1 MYLARPD
8 ANSIIQ
14 SIGPKGLPKESLLLI
29 FLAEKSRAAI
39 PGLIRG
45 LKKSRIN
52 FCGGV
57 FPGVIYGDKH
67 YDEGAVIVVLP
78 ALETPFLVRG
88 LDNHDFLLPEFGRK
102 IKRPRRK
109 KYTAIILVDAW
120 ASFISHFLSE
130 TYNQLGDSFRYFG
143 GGAGSLKFKSK
154 PCIFTTDGQFR
165 NAALVIFTTLKST
178 LGVRHG
184 WERLTGPI
192 VANDT
197 RNHIISEL
205 NWARALDVYR
215 DSVESHSGKK
225 ITAKN
230 FPQVS
235 MEYPF
240 GIYKEGNEDVVRD
253 PIAVN
258 KKGELICVGE
268 VPENTAL
275 YVLHGEKETLLEA
288 AGQAARDCMKRKR
301 KEITCCLVADCVS
314 RSLFLGDEFHEE
326 LEIVRNVLQPCIPH
340 GILSIGEIA
349 SHGEAYLE
357 FFNKTIVVGVF
368 HG

>member
-1 MYLARPD
+1 M
-8 ANSIIQ
+8 
-14 SIGPKGLPKESLLLI
+14 
-29 FLAEKSRAAI
+29 
-39 PGLIRG
+39 
-45 LKKSRIN
+45 
-52 FCGGV
+52 
-57 FPGVIYGDKH
+57 IYGDKH

-154 PCIFTTDGQFR
+154 PCIFTTDGEFR
-165 NAALVIFTTLKST
+165 NAALVIFTSLEST

-184 WERLTGPI
+184 WKRLTGPI
-192 VANDT
+192 MAT
-197 RNHIISEL
+197 KTHNHTINEL
-205 NWARALDVYR
+205 NWAPALDVYR
-215 DSVESHSGKK
+215 GSVEHHYGEK
-225 ITAKN
+225 ITDHN
-230 FPQVS
+230 YSQVS
-235 MEYPF
+235 MNYPF
-240 GIYKEGNEDVVRD
+240 GISKEGCEDIVRD

-258 KKGELICVGE
+258 KKGEFTCVGE
-268 VPENTAL
+268 VPENAAL
-275 YVLHGEKETLLEA
+275 YILNGEKDSLLEA
-288 AGQAARDCMKRKR
+288 AGQAARDSLKQKR
-301 KEITCCLVADCVS
+301 KEIKYCLVADCVS
-314 RSLFLGDEFHEE
+314 RRLFLGDEFQKE
-326 LEIVRNVLQPCIPH
+326 LEIVRNIISPCIPY

-357 FFNKTIVVGVF
+357 LLNKTIVIGVF
-368 HG
+368 ND

>member
-1 MYLARPD
+1 MYLADPNAD
-8 ANSIIQ
+8 SIIKAV
-14 SIGPKGLPKESLLLI
+14 GPEGIPSGSLLLI
-29 FLAEKSRAAI
+29 LLAEKSRTEI
-39 PGLIRG
+39 PGLIRE
-45 LKKSRIN
+45 LNKNQIN
-52 FCGGV
+52 FCGGI
-57 FPGVIYGDKH
+57 FPGVIHGDKH
-67 YDEGAVIVVLP
+67 YDEGAVLVVLP
-78 ALETPFLVRG
+78 ALENPFLIRG
-88 LDNHDFLLPEFGRK
+88 LDTHKFVLPDFGRK
-102 IKRPRRK
+102 IKRSPRRK
-109 KYTAIILVDAW
+109 STAIILVDAW
-120 ASFISHFLSE
+120 TPCISLFLSE
-130 TYNQLGDSFRYFG
+130 IYNQLGDSFRYFG

>member
-1 MYLARPD
+1 MYLARPNAD
-8 ANSIIQ
+8 SIIQ
-14 SIGPKGLPKESLLLI
+14 ALGPEGIPSESLLLI
-29 FLAEKSRAAI
+29 FLATKSRMEI
-39 PGLIRG
+39 TDLIRG
-45 LKKSRIN
+45 LNKGNIN

-78 ALETPFLVRG
+78 VLEKPFLIKG
-88 LDNHDFLLPEFGRK
+88 LDTTEFVLPDFGRK
-102 IKRPRRK
+102 INHPRRK

-120 ASFISHFLSE
+120 SAFISLFLSE
-130 TYNQLGDSFRYFG
+130 IFNQLGDSFRYFG
-143 GGAGSLKFKSK
+143 GGAGSLSLRNE
-154 PCIFTTDGQFR
+154 PCIFTPEGEFR
-165 NAALVIFTTLKST
+165 NAAMVLFTSLEST

-184 WERLTGPI
+184 WKRFAGPI
-192 VANDT
+192 VATNT

-205 NWARALDVYR
+205 NWETPIEVYR
-215 DSVESHSGKK
+215 TSVESHYGEK

-230 FPQVS
+230 FSQVS
-235 MEYPF
+235 REYPF
-240 GIYKEGNEDVVRD
+240 GIYKKGSEDVIRE

-258 KKGELICVGE
+258 KKGELICAGE

-275 YVLHGEKETLLEA
+275 YIMHGEKKSLLQA

-301 KEITCCLVADCVS
+301 KEITYCLIADCVS
-314 RSLFLGDEFHEE
+314 RSIFLGNEFKKE
-326 LEIVRNVLQPCIPH
+326 LEVVKNIIHPCLPI

-349 SHGEAYLE
+349 SHGDAYLE
-357 FFNKTIVVGVF
+357 FFNKTIVVGAF